1 MIPRDFHFSAFN
13 NVWHLLWLL
22 PLMVLVFYSFLNK
35 KKKMGELV
43 EENLQ
48 NKVIIPRDPI
58 FTGFKFLCFVLGWTF
73 AVIALM
79 DPLGNE
85 YYKGNAQALQNR
97 PPSLD
102 LIFLMDVSTS
112 MAVTDMRNKMTRLS
126 EAEEI
131 ADRLVSKLKSDS
143 VALFAFSSQL
153 VSLVPMTLDR
163 TFFRLMLREIQFN
176 EEDHF
181 GTDYATVFM
190 QLQKHIVENYPKSS
204 KAIILFSDGGDTNL
218 ESLTGGD
225 KVAAT
230 EGIVKEASRLN
241 VPIFTVGMGSSAGGE
256 VPDVLQN
263 GNKVISKLD
272 ETLLLKISEKT
283 GGRYFTAIDQ
293 SPIDLASKINQS
305 LGRPR
310 NTMEVNSVSD
320 TGGSFHYYFQIPLA
334 LSLVF
339 FALYYLFPSVRHMFF
354 LLPLIISFQAHA
366 QDVGK
371 ILFDSG
377 QYAESSEWYAGELK
391 HLPPEWLR
399 NKLLYNLGT
408 SLMAEKKWDD
418 AKRAFFAVSD
428 EGYTYPLFR
437 LRLIYNQLLILW
449 HEAKKDPHAREKLQD
464 ALFIL
469 DLVDNEK
476 CDADCP
482 EHVLEEYKKKVEER
496 LSRLSDKETI
506 EASPYLQVSRLT
518 HIFRLASVLPK
529 LSDPSLKKLEQL
541 SLQSSNS
548 AFKEAVKQSN
558 LKLAT
563 FLLEQEKEQL
573 SSSPTELL
581 ESLLDEIP
589 LASAVKGKETVL
601 LDSGRKFYPFVFEWQ
616 KKQFATGACQCSPW
630 GEVIPPFSE
639 GLKALEVEPFDGQL
653 FYTYDKWLDA
663 LKQLQSN
670 KDSSSSSQQQ
680 DRENED
686 LRELQEM
693 QTLDKQKNKA
703 KMQSIGEGMPW

>member
-1 MIPRDFHFSAFN
+1 MIPRDFHFSAFYN
-13 NVWHLLWLL
+13 AWHLIWLF
-22 PLMVLVFYSFLNK
+22 PLMLLVFVSFLNK
-35 KKKMGELV
+35 KKKIGELV
-43 EENLQ
+43 EEKLQ
-48 NKVIIPRDPI
+48 NKVIIPRDPV
-58 FTGFKFLCFVLGWTF
+58 FTGFKFLCFALGWVF

-85 YYKGNAQALQNR
+85 YYQGSEKTVQNR

-102 LIFLMDVSTS
+102 LLFLMDVSSS

-126 EAEEI
+126 AAEEI

-143 VALFAFSSQL
+143 VALFAFTSQL
-153 VSLVPMTLDR
+153 VPLVPMTLDR
-163 TFFRLMLREIQFN
+163 IFFRLMLREIQFN

-181 GTDYATVFM
+181 GTDYATVFK
-190 QLQKHIVENYPKSS
+190 QLKKHMLENYPKSS
-204 KAIILFSDGGDTNL
+204 KAVILFSDGGDTTL
-218 ESLTGGD
+218 ESLSGSD
-225 KVAAT
+225 KTAAT
-230 EGIVKEASRLN
+230 DAILKEAATLN
-241 VPIFTVGMGSSAGGE
+241 APIFTVGMGSIAGGE
-256 VPDVLQN
+256 IPDVMQN
-263 GNKVISKLD
+263 GQKVISKLD
-272 ETLLLKISEKT
+272 DTLLLEISQKT
-283 GGRYFTAIDQ
+283 GGRYFAAIDQ
-293 SPIDLASKINQS
+293 SAIDLASKINQS
-305 LGRPR
+305 LERPR
-310 NTMEVNSVSD
+310 NTMEVNAVSD

-334 LSLVF
+334 FSLF
-339 FALYYLFPSVRHMFF
+339 FLALYYLLPSARRMLF
-354 LLPLIISFQAHA
+354 LLPIVISFQANA

-408 SLMAEKKWDD
+408 SLMKEKKWED
-418 AKRAFFAVSD
+418 ASRAFFAVSS

-437 LRLIYNQLLILW
+437 LRLLYNQLLILW
-449 HEAKKDPHAREKLQD
+449 YEAEKGPYAREKLQD

-469 DLVDNEK
+469 DLSDNEK

-482 EHVLEEYKKKVEER
+482 EHLLEEYRIKVKKR
-496 LSRLSDKETI
+496 LSQIPDKQVEI
-506 EASPYLQVSRLT
+506 DPYLQVARLV
-518 HIFRLASVLPK
+518 HIFRLASMLPK
-529 LSDPSLKKLEQL
+529 LSESSLKNLRELAEK
-541 SLQSSNS
+541 SSNS
-548 AFKEAVKQSN
+548 AFKEPLNQAD
-558 LKLAT
+558 LKMAT
-563 FLLEQEKEQL
+563 FLLEQEKLHL
-573 SSSPTELL
+573 SSNPTQLL

-589 LASAVKGKETVL
+589 LASALKGRESEVL
-601 LDSGRKFYPFVFEWQ
+601 ADGRQFYSFLFEWQ
-616 KKQFATGACQCSPW
+616 KKQFSKGACQCAPW

-653 FYTYDKWLDA
+653 FYVYDKWLDA
-663 LKQLQSN
+663 LKELKSN
-670 KDSSSSSQQQ
+670 KDSASSSKQQ